1 MPRAVALVLALFAI
15 ALLAWAGFA
24 WSSGAPLPNSNPA
37 AATETAGATRSATA
51 LEAVEAI
58 RTTVDIPPSQAT
70 DTQTTHRLRLVENA
84 TDAPVPDAE
93 VFWVPAAFDYGALSS
108 FERDA
113 LRYDFA
119 AFLRR
124 HGQRSVADAVGRV
137 TIVAPPTGVR
147 LMARTDRLFG
157 DAGIGPNVP
166 PPAADGPF
174 AGEQVVRLR
183 VDRTLRA
190 RTVSAQGHPVPGIT
204 VRVSHHTDGG
214 GRTLELLAP
223 SDAEGLTELPHVTD
237 TLAVADLQALVAG
250 AEGAAVEV
258 DLRALPPAPIDVV
271 VPDCGNL
278 DVVLVGPDGA
288 PWTLANEGDLR
299 VVVVPTGSRSYQ
311 MIEGLNTVHM
321 GRDGKAHVRGVA
333 CGVALGV
340 QTAGV
345 LDLDTTAQGPARAGE
360 TARVE
365 LRIGADVPIVAGRLV
380 GGAGEPIVGDVRLEI
395 VGNGGST
402 SMQLDL
408 GPEGRFKVTIRPG
421 LGARPRITFSR
432 RARDRPAADLAEVE
446 LARPLIPGL
455 NEVGTIALR
464 PAPLLVSGRLIA
476 GPGVDLQR
484 VRVDVQVLREGMG
497 PNEWTQLFVPVHQGP
512 DGRFEVRALARAP
525 GHRLRV
531 QGDCVLVPPRTFTP
545 GDTGVD
551 VHLEAGGSVTA
562 TLLQSAPAP
571 HQETLRYRL
580 APPPATNVAHDSDSR
595 RLDDLLQNGHPWRS
609 EGGLQVQWRGLR
621 AGMHRLTIACPG
633 LEPLVEWDIDVPAGG
648 AATDPRLRAIDL
660 RERIQGIAVRVV
672 DATGAPIAPARV
684 LIRPATSTAEWYGVE
699 VHTAKDT
706 FPTLLVSRPVD
717 LVVVARGYCGTI
729 VPGART
735 DATVSLRPAPLVE
748 VVWADAPDLPAGV
761 TAELRWAL
769 VGFEDEVPGFRVHRA
784 GGSQGGRLDELIGD
798 HRRRTWS
805 ATNSRPLGRAPLRVE
820 SPLPLTARL
829 VLSAAGKQAQ
839 VVRLLPAV
847 IDPQAL
853 VDGAE
858 LSLRADPEAVRAA
871 LAVLAGG

>member
-1 MPRAVALVLALFAI
+1 MSRPLAFVLALVAI
-15 ALLAWAGFA
+15 ALLAWAGWT
-24 WSSGAPLPNSNPA
+24 WSSLGAPLPNSIPA
-37 AATETAGATRSATA
+37 AATETAGATLGATA

-58 RTTVDIPPSQAT
+58 RTTVDVPPSQAT
-70 DTQTTHRLRLVENA
+70 DTQTAHRLRLVENA

-93 VFWVPAAFDYGALSS
+93 VFWIPAAFDYGTLSKL
-108 FERDA
+108 ERDA

-137 TIVAPPTGVR
+137 TIVAPPAGVR

-157 DAGIGPNVP
+157 EAGIGPNV

-223 SDAEGLTELPHVTD
+223 SDAEGLTELPH
-237 TLAVADLQALVAG
+237 LADALAIADLQALVAG

-258 DLRALPPAPIDVV
+258 DLRALPPAPLDLV

-299 VVVVPTGSRSYQ
+299 VVVVTVGSRSYQ
-311 MIEGLNTVHM
+311 MIEGLNTVRM
-321 GRDGKAHVRGVA
+321 GRDGRAHVRGVA

-340 QTAGV
+340 QTVGV
-345 LDLDTTAQGPARAGE
+345 WSSDTTTQGPARAGE

-365 LRIGADVPIVAGRLV
+365 LRIGTDIPVVAGRLV
-380 GGAGEPIVGDVRLEI
+380 GDAGEPIVGDVRLEI
-395 VGNGGST
+395 VGSGGST

-421 LGARPRITFSR
+421 LGARPRITLSR
-432 RARDRPAADLAEVE
+432 RTRDRPAADIAEVE
-446 LARPLIPGL
+446 LAGPLIPGL
-455 NEVGTIALR
+455 NDVGTIALR

-484 VRVDVQVLREGMG
+484 VRVDVQVLREGMA
-497 PNEWTQLFVPVHQGP
+497 PNEWTQLFVPVHQGA

-531 QGDCVLVPPRTFTP
+531 QGDCVLVPPRIFTP
-545 GDTGVD
+545 GDSNVD

-562 TLLQSAPAP
+562 TLLQGAPN
-571 HQETLRYRL
+571 QETLRYRL
-580 APPPATNVAHDSDSR
+580 APPPTASAAHDSDSR
-595 RLDDLLQNGHPWRS
+595 RLDDLLQDGHPWRS
-609 EGGLQVQWRGLR
+609 EGGLRVEWRGLR
-621 AGMHRLTIACPG
+621 AGVHRLTIACPG
-633 LEPLVEWDIDVPAGG
+633 LEPLVAWDIDVPAGG

-660 RERIQGIAVRVV
+660 RERFQGIAVRVV

-717 LVVVARGYCGTI
+717 LVVVARGYCGTV

-735 DATVSLRPAPLVE
+735 DATVALRPAPLVQ
-748 VVWADAPDLPAGV
+748 VVWTDAPELPAGV

-769 VGFEDEVPGFRVHRA
+769 VGFEDEVPGFRVHHA
-784 GGSQGGRLDELIGD
+784 GGSQGGRLDDLIGD

-805 ATNSRPLGRAPLRVE
+805 AASSRPLGRAPLRVE

-829 VLSAAGKQAQ
+829 VLRAAGKQAQ
-839 VVRLLPAV
+839 VVRLRPAV
-847 IDPQAL
+847 IDPQTL
-853 VDGAE
+853 VDGVE
-858 LSLRADPEAVRAA
+858 LSLRADPDAVRAA
-871 LAVLAGG
+871 LAALAGG